1 MSESKDLIKEAVVSF
16 FFLGRA
22 PVAPGTF
29 GSFGSLI
36 LAYLV
41 VTTDNKNI
49 VDYSG
54 YLLLGLSVVF
64 YYIGLQIAP
73 WCEEKYGKDPGI
85 YVMDEVI
92 GYLITISFLIILGV
106 DLTTNIWILSFIS
119 FRIFDVLKIWP
130 AKDLENMKGGH
141 GIILD
146 DIAAG
151 FQTLI
156 FVLLILQF
164 NII

>member
-1 MSESKDLIKEAVVSF
+1 MSESKDLMKEAFVSF

-36 LAYLV
+36 LAYLIV
-41 VTTDNKNI
+41 ENI

-54 YLLLGLSVVF
+54 YLLLGLCFVF
-64 YYIGLQIAP
+64 YYLGLQIAP
-73 WCEEKYGKDPGI
+73 WCEEKYGKDPGV

-92 GYLITISFLIILGV
+92 GYLITISFLVIILGV
-106 DLTTNIWILSFIS
+106 ENLTTNIWILSFIS

-146 DIAAG
+146 DVAAG

-156 FVLLILQF
+156 FVLLIIQF

>member
-1 MSESKDLIKEAVVSF
+1 MSKSNDLMKEAFVSF

-29 GSFGSLI
+29 GSLGSLI
-36 LAYLV
+36 LAYLIV
-41 VTTDNKNI
+41 ENI
-49 VDYSG
+49 NEFSG
-54 YLLLGLSVVF
+54 YLLLGLGAIM

-73 WCEEKYGKDPGI
+73 WCEKKYGKDPGI

-92 GYLITISFLIILGV
+92 GYLIPIGFLIILGINI
-106 DLTTNIWILSFIS
+106 TTNIWILSFIA

-130 AKDLENMKGGH
+130 AKDLENIEGGH
-141 GIILD
+141 GILLD
-146 DIAAG
+146 DVAAG

-156 FVLLILQF
+156 LVLLFHQLD
-164 NII
+164 II